1 MGEHTTPH
9 INRHINPHINR
20 RSALLAAVLITA
32 AGLAGCS
39 GDTEDAATA
48 DDAADT
54 EAASAA
60 TLAQSAVGAGDDAAE
75 EPADEAAAETGA
87 PVSDGPGFDL
97 GVVGRDVIV
106 EMHVL
111 MSSDD
116 IERSVAAVTA
126 SAQTLGG
133 GVASSNVSYGD
144 PANADDRGHA
154 VLVVKVPPDSIDRL
168 LSGLDTTGEVRSI
181 EQSSQDV
188 TEQLI
193 DLDVRIENARE
204 SVANV
209 RGFMEQTDNL
219 NELVTL
225 EGELT
230 RRQTE
235 LEQLEAQQRNL
246 ADRVALSTIT
256 VEIVPTD
263 TVPATD
269 DGGDSIADAFANGWE
284 AFGTVMFVI
293 VYALV
298 VLAPFLGLAA
308 IGLAIAAVVVRRRKR
323 TGSSPE
329 PSIDSSAD
337 EDVDETVSA

>member
-9 INRHINPHINR
+9 INRPTNR
-20 RSALLAAVLITA
+20 RRALLAAALITA
-32 AGLAGCS
+32 IGLAGCS
-39 GDTEDAATA
+39 TDTDERGSA
-48 DDAADT
+48 DEAADT
-54 EAASAA
+54 EAAA
-60 TLAQSAVGAGDDAAE
+60 TVVEDAGDGDDAPE
-75 EPADEAAAETGA
+75 EPADEAAADAGA
-87 PVSDGPGFDL
+87 PVSNGPGLDL

-144 PANADDRGHA
+144 PGDADDRGHA
-154 VLVVKVPPDSIDRL
+154 VLVVKVPPESIDRL

-246 ADRVALSTIT
+246 ADRVALSTVT

-269 DGGDSIADAFANGWE
+269 DGRDSIADAFANGWE
-284 AFGTVMFVI
+284 AFGTMMFVI

-298 VLAPFLGLAA
+298 VLAPFLLLAA
-308 IGLAIAAVVVRRRKR
+308 IGLAIAALVVRRRNR

-329 PSIDSSAD
+329 PSVQASAD
-337 EDVDETVSA
+337 DDVDETVSA